1 MILPAGNFGNP
12 RPGRM
17 GAPEALISDVVY
29 GYATEEP
36 QVRADGPSLTDAVR
50 GFATGLMSGE
60 DFQSVFIAS
69 KVFCPRGERPGF
81 LALHNTPEPV
91 IPMFSS
97 LEELKRYAGE
107 ESRHFTVT
115 GAEVLDLLPNGYGFV
130 LDLDGEH
137 RVMFDAKAIEQMIN
151 FAMRRMYG

>member
-1 MILPAGNFGNP
+1 ML
-12 RPGRM
+12 
-17 GAPEALISDVVY
+17 VY
-29 GYATEEP
+29 GYTEEP
-36 QVRADGPSLTDAVR
+36 QVHAEPPSLADCVR
-50 GFATGLMSGE
+50 AFATGVMSAE

-69 KVFCPRGERPGF
+69 KVYCPRGERPGF

-97 LEELKRYAGE
+97 LEELHRYAGE
-107 ESRHFTVT
+107 DSRHFTVT

-130 LDLDGEH
+130 LDLDGDH

>member
-1 MILPAGNFGNP
+1 M
-12 RPGRM
+12 
-17 GAPEALISDVVY
+17 Y

-36 QVRADGPSLTDAVR
+36 QVRAEGPNLSDAVR
-50 GFATGLMSGE
+50 AFATGMMSGE
-60 DFQSVFIAS
+60 DFQSIFIAS
-69 KVFCPRGERPGF
+69 KVFCPRGEHPGF

-97 LEELKRYAGE
+97 LKELKRYAGD

>member
-1 MILPAGNFGNP
+1 MMLLTGNFGNP
-12 RPGRM
+12 GRRPIRGQD
-17 GAPEALISDVVY
+17 ALISVVVY

-36 QVRADGPSLTDAVR
+36 QVRAEAPSLTDAVR
-50 GFATGLMSGE
+50 AFATGMMNGE

-69 KVFCPRGERPGF
+69 KVFCPRGDRPGF

-115 GAEVLDLLPNGYGFV
+115 GAEVLDLLPDGYGFV

>member
-12 RPGRM
+12 RR
-17 GAPEALISDVVY
+17 APNVRGKALISGLVY

-36 QVRADGPSLTDAVR
+36 QVRADGPTLTDAVR
-50 GFATGLMSGE
+50 AFATGMMNGE

-97 LEELKRYAGE
+97 VEELKRYAGE

>member
-12 RPGRM
+12 RHGRKNVRN
-17 GAPEALISDVVY
+17 ALISIPVY

-36 QVRADGPSLTDAVR
+36 QVRAEGPNLTDAVR
-50 GFATGLMSGE
+50 AFATGMMSGE
-60 DFQSVFIAS
+60 DFQSIFIAS
-69 KVFCPRGERPGF
+69 KVYCPRGERPGF

-137 RVMFDAKAIEQMIN
+137 RVICWPCRATHA
-151 FAMRRMYG
+151 RSRGGSRTGT

>member
-1 MILPAGNFGNP
+1 M
-12 RPGRM
+12 
-17 GAPEALISDVVY
+17 Y

-36 QVRADGPSLTDAVR
+36 QVRAEAPGLTDAVR
-50 GFATGLMSGE
+50 AFATGMMSGE

-115 GAEVLDLLPNGYGFV
+115 GAEVLDLLPDGYGFV

>member
-1 MILPAGNFGNP
+1 M
-12 RPGRM
+12 
-17 GAPEALISDVVY
+17 Y
-29 GYATEEP
+29 GYASEEP
-36 QVRADGPSLTDAVR
+36 QARPEGPTLTDAVR
-50 GFATGLMSGE
+50 AFALGGMSGE
-60 DFQSVFIAS
+60 DFQAVFIAS
-69 KVFCPRGERPGF
+69 KVYCPRGDRPGF

-137 RVMFDAKAIEQMIN
+137 RVMFDAKAIEQMIG

>member
-1 MILPAGNFGNP
+1 MILPVGNFGNP
-12 RPGRM
+12 RGGPNGPGK
-17 GAPEALISDVVY
+17 ALISVVVY
-29 GYATEEP
+29 GYATDDP
-36 QVRADGPSLTDAVR
+36 QVRVEAPSLTDAVR
-50 GFATGLMSGE
+50 AFATGVMNGE

-107 ESRHFTVT
+107 DSRHFIVT